1 MGRPIALCLTAGQ
14 TSDHLGA
21 KILYPVLPDGPDIT
35 LIGDKGYDSDDYR
48 AALRAKGITACIPPR
63 KGRNSPASF
72 CKIQYKQR
80 HKIEN
85 MFGRLKDW
93 RKVAIRY
100 DRCAHTFFLGHTHRS
115 YRNIM
120 RPEPS
125 LLFSI
130 RSSGPFKA
138 LGAVHTLWILSM
150 VCSDDGCHNWRAHAQ
165 AAGARH
171 KKGGLCRTWSDRCR
185 LQRVTICLGTLGG

>member
-80 HKIEN
+80 HKIESSKIGDALQHD
-85 MFGRLKDW
+85 MIDGPTSSW
-93 RKVAIRY
+93 PQ
-100 DRCAHTFFLGHTHRS
+100 S
-115 YRNIM
+115 QSQ
-120 RPEPS
+120 PS
-125 LLFSI
+125 SHIGFNES
-130 RSSGPFKA
+130 
-138 LGAVHTLWILSM
+138 
-150 VCSDDGCHNWRAHAQ
+150 
-165 AAGARH
+165 
-171 KKGGLCRTWSDRCR
+171 
-185 LQRVTICLGTLGG
+185 